1 MKKIVFTAQVVLSS
15 CLLVVMTLP
24 GNGVA
29 QEKGVPTLAPVETE
43 VAADKP
49 AAQAADKPTDKP
61 VKEPADK
68 PVKEPADK
76 PVKEPADKSVK
87 EPADKSVKEPAD
99 QPMPR
104 KASEIDIDEL
114 LRQLETVIR
123 DPFSP
128 DPAIVREQKKARGEF
143 VELVSPQELP
153 EISLVAYA
161 ESGKGDDTERLVGLK
176 IDGRVYFVR
185 KNDRVTLPRASG
197 NLVIEITS
205 IDMGFVEVTVGTLAE
220 SLIIR

>member
-1 MKKIVFTAQVVLSS
+1 MKKIVFTAQVVLSG
-15 CLLVVMTLP
+15 CLLVVMALP

-43 VAADKP
+43 VAADKSAAQP
-49 AAQAADKPTDKP
+49 AAQPADKPADKP
-61 VKEPADK
+61 AAEPADK
-68 PVKEPADK
+68 
-76 PVKEPADKSVK
+76 
-87 EPADKSVKEPAD
+87 
-99 QPMPR
+99 PMPR

-128 DPAIVREQKKARGEF
+128 DRAIVREQKKANNEF

-161 ESGKGDDTERLVGLK
+161 ESGKGEDIERLVGLK

-185 KNDRVTLPRASG
+185 NTDRVTLPRASG

>member
-1 MKKIVFTAQVVLSS
+1 MKKIVFTAQVVLSG
-15 CLLVVMTLP
+15 CLLVVMALP

-43 VAADKP
+43 VAADKS
-49 AAQAADKPTDKP
+49 ADKPAA
-61 VKEPADK
+61 EPADK
-68 PVKEPADK
+68 TAAESADKPAAESADKPAAQPADK
-76 PVKEPADKSVK
+76 
-87 EPADKSVKEPAD
+87 
-99 QPMPR
+99 PMPR

-128 DPAIVREQKKARGEF
+128 DRAIVREQKKANNEF

-161 ESGKGDDTERLVGLK
+161 ESGKGEDTERLVGLK

-185 KNDRVTLPRASG
+185 NADRVTLPRASG

-205 IDMGFVEVTVGTLAE
+205 IDKGFVEVTVGTLAE
-220 SLIIR
+220 SIIIR

>member
-43 VAADKP
+43 VTADKP
-49 AAQAADKPTDKP
+49 VAQ
-61 VKEPADK
+61 PADK
-68 PVKEPADK
+68 PVAQPADK
-76 PVKEPADKSVK
+76 
-87 EPADKSVKEPAD
+87 
-99 QPMPR
+99 PMPR

-128 DPAIVREQKKARGEF
+128 DRAIVREQKKANNEF

-185 KNDRVTLPRASG
+185 KDDRVTLPRASG

-220 SLIIR
+220 SIIIR

>member
-1 MKKIVFTAQVVLSS
+1 MKKIVFTAQVVLSG
-15 CLLVVMTLP
+15 CLLVVMALP

-43 VAADKP
+43 VAADKS
-49 AAQAADKPTDKP
+49 AAQ
-61 VKEPADK
+61 PADK
-68 PVKEPADK
+68 PADK
-76 PVKEPADKSVK
+76 
-87 EPADKSVKEPAD
+87 
-99 QPMPR
+99 PMPR

-128 DPAIVREQKKARGEF
+128 DRAIVREQKKANNEF

-176 IDGRVYFVR
+176 IDDRVYFVR
-185 KNDRVTLPRASG
+185 KDDRVTLPRASG
-197 NLVIEITS
+197 NLVIVITS
-205 IDMGFVEVTVGTLAE
+205 IDKGFVEVTVGTLAE
-220 SLIIR
+220 SIIIR

>member
-1 MKKIVFTAQVVLSS
+1 MKKIVFAALFVLPSY
-15 CLLVVMTLP
+15 LLVVLATP
-24 GNGVA
+24 EDGKA

-49 AAQAADKPTDKP
+49 ADKA

-68 PVKEPADK
+68 AVKEPADK
-76 PVKEPADKSVK
+76 AV
-87 EPADKSVKEPAD
+87 
-99 QPMPR
+99 PR

-128 DPAIVREQKKARGEF
+128 DRAIVREQKKANNEF

-161 ESGKGDDTERLVGLK
+161 ESGTGDDTERLVGLK
-176 IDGRVYFVR
+176 IDGRVYFFR
-185 KNDRVTLPRASG
+185 KDDRVTLPRASG
-197 NLVIEITS
+197 NLVIQITS
-205 IDMGFVEVTVGTLAE
+205 IDKGFVEVTVGTLAE
-220 SLIIR
+220 SIIIR